1 MVTDIISQ
9 AQNIILQALN
19 IISQAQNIISQAQNI
34 ISQAQN
40 VILQAQNLS
49 LELQAHGCKTQH
61 MPWADGTPCGEGKQI
76 TLQRISQ
83 NHPLPMKMINIMQ
96 ASGACAASVSQ
107 RSRGQGKHFK
117 VTGEVDILLLLL
129 LLSNRLEHPFIKSS
143 AFGKKCPRVPVCQ
156 KLFRQ
161 CPNRWGDFYRGGS
174 LHMVFFFS
182 SRLDFS

>member
-1 MVTDIISQ
+1 MVTESISK

-19 IISQAQNIISQAQNI
+19 IISQAQNIISQAQN
-34 ISQAQN
+34 
-40 VILQAQNLS
+40 VILQARNLS

-96 ASGACAASVSQ
+96 ASGACAASVSP
-107 RSRGQGKHFK
+107 RSQGQGSHFK
-117 VTGEVDILLLLL
+117 VTGEVDILLL
-129 LLSNRLEHPFIKSS
+129 SKRLGHPFIKSS
-143 AFGKKCPRVPVCQ
+143 AFGKKCPFVKSQ

-182 SRLDFS
+182 SRLDFSW

>member
-1 MVTDIISQ
+1 MVTESISK

-40 VILQAQNLS
+40 IISQAQNVILQARNLS

-96 ASGACAASVSQ
+96 ASGACAASVSP
-107 RSRGQGKHFK
+107 RSQGQGSHFK
-117 VTGEVDILLLLL
+117 VTGEVDILLFVFVVVE
-129 LLSNRLEHPFIKSS
+129 S
-143 AFGKKCPRVPVCQ
+143 FGTPLYKKLRIWQKVP
-156 KLFRQ
+156 
-161 CPNRWGDFYRGGS
+161 
-174 LHMVFFFS
+174 
-182 SRLDFS
+182 

>member
-1 MVTDIISQ
+1 MVTESISK

-19 IISQAQNIISQAQNI
+19 IISQAQNIISQAQN
-34 ISQAQN
+34 
-40 VILQAQNLS
+40 VILQARNLS

-96 ASGACAASVSQ
+96 ASGACAVSVSP
-107 RSRGQGKHFK
+107 RSQGQGSHFK
-117 VTGEVDILLLLL
+117 VTGEVDILMLCL
-129 LLSNRLEHPFIKSS
+129 LLSKHLGHPFIKSS

>member
-1 MVTDIISQ
+1 MVTESISK
-9 AQNIILQALN
+9 ARNIILE
-19 IISQAQNIISQAQNI
+19 AQTIISQAQNI

-40 VILQAQNLS
+40 VILQALNLS

-76 TLQRISQ
+76 TLQRIFQ

-107 RSRGQGKHFK
+107 RSQGQGNHFK
-117 VTGEVDILLLLL
+117 VTGEVDFLLLCL
-129 LLSNRLEHPFIKSS
+129 LLSNCLGHPFIKSS
-143 AFGKKCPRVPVCQ
+143 AFGKKCPFVKSQ

-161 CPNRWGDFYRGGS
+161 CPNRRGDFYRGGS

>member
-1 MVTDIISQ
+1 MLHNQRQRETFSQFKFEMVTESISQ
-9 AQNIILQALN
+9 AQNIILQA
-19 IISQAQNIISQAQNI
+19 
-34 ISQAQN
+34 
-40 VILQAQNLS
+40 QNLS
-49 LELQAHGCKTQH
+49 LQLQAHGCKTQH

-76 TLQRISQ
+76 TLQRIFQ

-96 ASGACAASVSQ
+96 ASGVCAVSVSP
-107 RSRGQGKHFK
+107 RSQGQGNHFK
-117 VTGEVDILLLLL
+117 VTGDVDVLLLLL
-129 LLSNRLEHPFIKSS
+129 LCLLLSDRLGHPFIKSS
-143 AFGKKCPRVPVCQ
+143 AFGKSALECPFVKSQ

>member
-1 MVTDIISQ
+1 MVTESISK

-40 VILQAQNLS
+40 VILQARNLS

-76 TLQRISQ
+76 SLQRISQ

-96 ASGACAASVSQ
+96 ASGACAVSVSQ
-107 RSRGQGKHFK
+107 RSQGQGNHFK
-117 VTGEVDILLLLL
+117 VTGDVDILMLFVESFGTPLYKNIRIWQKVPQ
-129 LLSNRLEHPFIKSS
+129 SARLTEGVKSYWGS
-143 AFGKKCPRVPVCQ
+143 
-156 KLFRQ
+156 
-161 CPNRWGDFYRGGS
+161 NRWGDFYRRSS
-174 LHMVFFFS
+174 LQIWCFLFIKF
-182 SRLDFS
+182 